1 MIMLLQL
8 LPVTALLW
16 QLSIRTITTTKSS
29 VSAFV
34 LYESQLQPVTLRSRR
49 YVTMFAKLP
58 VLSSSS
64 SSSSES
70 GNPQQ
75 QQQQPYAPPQ
85 PKQQQQ
91 RSNQQGKRDMINL
104 MYGEQEQLP
113 VVASTENENSH
124 HQFHENLVFLDDTE
138 LDLIHTIA
146 RAADGRKAENIVALY
161 VAHITTLTSV
171 LIVVSG
177 NSRPQNQAIG
187 TAIRTA
193 VTARSIPTSTN
204 QVPPPPPSIEGTAE
218 SGWMILDYG
227 SVMVHIMTP
236 KSRLFYNIEGKWKQ
250 PTLLVANNRNENDQY
265 PNDATG
271 RTSTTTT
278 AVTATAI
285 PLDLSQMLI
294 PNSLAPPPLSP
305 LPGSTNAISP
315 PLDPTDQLDEEEEED
330 ETDPFWS

>member
-1 MIMLLQL
+1 MMMLLQL
-8 LPVTALLW
+8 LPVAVALLL
-16 QLSIRTITTTKSS
+16 QLSIRTITTTTSS

-34 LYESQLQPVTLRSRR
+34 LYESQLQQVTIRSRR
-49 YVTMFAKLP
+49 HVTMFAKLP
-58 VLSSSS
+58 VSSSS

-70 GNPQQ
+70 GNPLQ

-85 PKQQQQ
+85 PKQQ

-113 VVASTENENSH
+113 VVVSTENENSH
-124 HQFHENLVFLDDTE
+124 HEKNLVVLDDTE
-138 LDLIHTIA
+138 LDLIHTIV

-193 VTARSIPTSTN
+193 VTARSMPTSTN
-204 QVPPPPPSIEGTAE
+204 VPPPPSIEGTAE

-227 SVMVHIMTP
+227 SIMVHIMTP

-250 PTLLVANNRNENDQY
+250 PTLLVVNNRNENDQY
-265 PNDATG
+265 PNDATTG
-271 RTSTTTT
+271 RASTTTTTT

-285 PLDLSQMLI
+285 PLDLSQILI
-294 PNSLAPPPLSP
+294 PNSSAPSLSP

-315 PLDPTDQLDEEEEED
+315 SLDPTDQLDEEEEED

>member
-1 MIMLLQL
+1 
-8 LPVTALLW
+8 
-16 QLSIRTITTTKSS
+16 
-29 VSAFV
+29 
-34 LYESQLQPVTLRSRR
+34 
-49 YVTMFAKLP
+49 MFAKLP
-58 VLSSSS
+58 VSSSS

-75 QQQQPYAPPQ
+75 QQQQQQPYAPPQ
-85 PKQQQQ
+85 PKQQQQQ

-113 VVASTENENSH
+113 VVLSTENENSH
-124 HQFHENLVFLDDTE
+124 HQFHEKNLVVLDETE
-138 LDLIHTIA
+138 LDLIHTIV

-193 VTARSIPTSTN
+193 VTARSIPTLTN
-204 QVPPPPPSIEGTAE
+204 VPPPSIEGTAE

-227 SVMVHIMTP
+227 SIMVHIMTP

-250 PTLLVANNRNENDQY
+250 PTLLVVNNRNENDQY
-265 PNDATG
+265 PNDAATG
-271 RTSTTTT
+271 RASTTTTTT

-285 PLDLSQMLI
+285 PLDLSQILI
-294 PNSLAPPPLSP
+294 PNSSAPLSP
-305 LPGSTNAISP
+305 LAGSTNAISP
-315 PLDPTDQLDEEEEED
+315 SLDPTDQLDDEEEEED